1 MTSVTVSF
9 IWLWLCTV
17 TELMVQQILVLSAND
32 ITRMLNK
39 TARIINGYIE
49 YLGPKDRSLTNIQ
62 RHLYVVDVDA
72 NDIIV

>member
-1 MTSVTVSF
+1 
-9 IWLWLCTV
+9 
-17 TELMVQQILVLSAND
+17 MVQQILVLSAND

>member
-1 MTSVTVSF
+1 
-9 IWLWLCTV
+9 
-17 TELMVQQILVLSAND
+17 
-32 ITRMLNK
+32 MLNK
-39 TARIINGYIE
+39 IARTIRYIE